1 MTNHHARKPG
11 GHSVGRHWRLVCQS
25 ALTRAR
31 STTTKTTLADK
42 PPVPPRP
49 RQGSTAARRG
59 VAAIEAAFVL
69 SVFLLILFVMIDL
82 GLMVLDYN
90 LLCDGAQQLCRQAMV
105 HGSMAAP
112 QETMWG
118 PTTLQGNAGD
128 GSQYSQSIQ
137 QDLTTLP
144 LAKVSYQLEWSSG
157 TNQPGDPVQAT
168 LTYQYS
174 PMIPFV
180 LGNKPISLEAVCTM
194 AVDH

>member
-1 MTNHHARKPG
+1 MIEQSAQTVANSIPAG
-11 GHSVGRHWRLVCQS
+11 WHWRLARQC
-25 ALTRAR
+25 AR
-31 STTTKTTLADK
+31 SRRAQKTLAG
-42 PPVPPRP
+42 R
-49 RQGSTAARRG
+49 GAAARRG
-59 VAAIEAAFVL
+59 VAAVEAAIVL
-69 SVFLLILFVMIDL
+69 SVFLLILFVMLDL

-90 LLCDGAQQLCRQAMV
+90 LLCDGAQQFCRQAIV
-105 HGSMAAP
+105 HGSKSAP

-118 PTTLQGNAGD
+118 PSTVQGNAGD
-128 GSQYSQSIQ
+128 GSQYSQSFQ

-144 LAKVSYQLEWSSG
+144 LAKVNYKLEWPNG
-157 TNQPGDPVQAT
+157 TNQPDDPVQAT

>member
-1 MTNHHARKPG
+1 MIEQTAQTAANCSRAGWR
-11 GHSVGRHWRLVCQS
+11 WRLARQ
-25 ALTRAR
+25 RACLR
-31 STTTKTTLADK
+31 RAKTTLAG
-42 PPVPPRP
+42 R
-49 RQGSTAARRG
+49 GAAPRRG
-59 VAAIEAAFVL
+59 VAAVEAAIVL

-90 LLCDGAQQLCRQAMV
+90 LLCDGAQQFCRQAIV
-105 HGSMAAP
+105 HGSKSAP

-118 PTTLQGNAGD
+118 PTTVQGNGGD
-128 GSQYSQSIQ
+128 GSQYSQSFQ

-144 LAKVSYQLEWSSG
+144 LANVNYKLEWPNG
-157 TNQPGDPVQAT
+157 TNRPDDPVRAT

-180 LGNKPISLEAVCTM
+180 LGNKPIALEAVCTM